1 MKIPTPLHSLVA
13 AIDAAYEASSDDGR
27 RPHLGGS
34 LIGHPCLRHLWYVF
48 RWAKRPV
55 FPGRILRLF
64 QTGHREEAR
73 MIDDLRR
80 AGLTVSTGPDEFR
93 QWTFREDEKTGGHF
107 SLSLDGAV
115 LGLPEAPETWHV
127 LECKTHNEESFK
139 KLQKEGVEK
148 SKPVHYAQMQV
159 GMLLS
164 GMDRALYLSKNKN
177 TDAYDSERVSLD
189 KKTAKALVDKAAEVV
204 REDRPLAHI
213 SRDPAW
219 FECKFCDHH
228 SLCFEGL
235 AMEKTCRSCVHVA
248 VADEAAWWCQKKS
261 VALSLA
267 DQKAACGDYRCLS

>member
-1 MKIPTPLHSLVA
+1 MKIPAPIHSLVA

-80 AGLTVSTGPDEFR
+80 AGLTVSTGPDGFR
-93 QWTFREDEKTGGHF
+93 QSTFREDEKTGGHF

-115 LGLPEAPETWHV
+115 IGLPEAPETWHV
-127 LECKTHNEESFK
+127 LECKTHNDDSFK
-139 KLQKEGVEK
+139 KLQKDGVEK

-189 KKTAKALVDKAAEVV
+189 KKTAKKLIVKAGEVV
-204 REDRPLAHI
+204 KSETPLEKL
-213 SRDPAW
+213 STDPAW
-219 FECKFCDHH
+219 FECKFCNFHP
-228 SLCFEGL
+228 LCFEKEP
-235 AMEKTCRSCVHVA
+235 MEKNCRTCVCVA
-248 VADEAAWWCQKKS
+248 VADEGRFYCQKFEK
-261 VALSLA
+261 VLSLEE
-267 DQKAACGDYRCLS
+267 QKAACDTWKGI